1 MKRLTIIALA
11 VAATCG
17 LLANSTYAQNPHCIR
32 TSASIDNAGNLVVN
46 FKLAGFG
53 SGQTVNVSVNTDACA
68 TYACQN
74 KGGNCPSAANK
85 HTTQGPISGS
95 TTVTTGRTGQARGSI
110 TLEPP
115 SDSSL
120 SCPPGQRLRTVCVT
134 YAAGTLSFDGGS
146 CSFPSAGSAN
156 LFPDCPGLCDCF

>member
-1 MKRLTIIALA
+1 MKRFTTFGLA
-11 VAATCG
+11 VAAVCG
-17 LLANSTYAQNPHCIR
+17 LMAANAYAQNPHCIR
-32 TSASIDNAGNLVVN
+32 TSSSIDNAGNLVVN

-95 TTVTTGRTGQARGSI
+95 TVVTTGRTGQATGSI
-110 TLEPP
+110 TL
-115 SDSSL
+115 
-120 SCPPGQRLRTVCVT
+120 
-134 YAAGTLSFDGGS
+134 
-146 CSFPSAGSAN
+146 
-156 LFPDCPGLCDCF
+156 